1 MAKTERLYI
10 RLTPELK
17 EQIQAAAE
25 AEGRSISNYV
35 EHLITQAGGLIALL
49 FSHLGWHFLTMPLR
63 GTRVSRLRCLQS
75 PCVPLRYNGSCQ
87 TGTSCHP
94 E

>member
-1 MAKTERLYI
+1 MHGARRTPTSPALAATLTLDKETMVMAKTERLYI

-35 EHLITQAGGLIALL
+35 EHLITQALKREG
-49 FSHLGWHFLTMPLR
+49 
-63 GTRVSRLRCLQS
+63 
-75 PCVPLRYNGSCQ
+75 
-87 TGTSCHP
+87 
-94 E
+94 

>member
-1 MAKTERLYI
+1 MLTLDKETSVMAKTERLYI

-35 EHLITQAGGLIALL
+35 EHLITQALKREGD
-49 FSHLGWHFLTMPLR
+49 
-63 GTRVSRLRCLQS
+63 
-75 PCVPLRYNGSCQ
+75 
-87 TGTSCHP
+87 
-94 E
+94 

>member
-17 EQIQAAAE
+17 AKIQSAAE

-35 EHLITQAGGLIALL
+35 ERLITQALKREG
-49 FSHLGWHFLTMPLR
+49 
-63 GTRVSRLRCLQS
+63 
-75 PCVPLRYNGSCQ
+75 
-87 TGTSCHP
+87 
-94 E
+94 

>member
-17 EQIQAAAE
+17 ARLQAAAE

-35 EHLITQAGGLIALL
+35 ERLITQALKREG
-49 FSHLGWHFLTMPLR
+49 
-63 GTRVSRLRCLQS
+63 
-75 PCVPLRYNGSCQ
+75 
-87 TGTSCHP
+87 
-94 E
+94 

>member
-17 EQIQAAAE
+17 KKIQAAAE

-35 EHLITQAGGLIALL
+35 ERLITQALKQEG
-49 FSHLGWHFLTMPLR
+49 
-63 GTRVSRLRCLQS
+63 
-75 PCVPLRYNGSCQ
+75 
-87 TGTSCHP
+87 
-94 E
+94 